1 MKSARI
7 LLVDD
12 HQVLREGLR
21 ALLEKQPDIVVVG
34 EAGDGHTALQ
44 LVRDLRP
51 DITIMDVNMQGMD
64 GIDATRLIARD
75 YPETKVLALSM
86 YLRKVFVSEMF
97 KCGAS
102 GYLLKENAFAEVV
115 EAIRTVLAGERY
127 VCLKAAGLLVDQY
140 VQEHAAPEDPRLTDR
155 EMELVRMLANGQT
168 SKEIARVTDTSVKT
182 VDACRRRV
190 MHKLGVAS
198 VAEIVKYA
206 IREGLTTVDA

>member
-1 MKSARI
+1 MSARI

-21 ALLEKQPDIVVVG
+21 SLLEKQADMEVVG
-34 EAGDGHTALQ
+34 DAGDGRTAVQ

-51 DITIMDVNMQGMD
+51 DIVIMDVNMQGMD

-102 GYLLKENAFAEVV
+102 GYLLKENAFAEIVQAV
-115 EAIRTVLAGERY
+115 RTVRAGEKY
-127 VCLKAAGLLVDQY
+127 VCLKAAGLLVEEY
-140 VQEHAAPEDPRLTDR
+140 VQGPAGSAEEARLT
-155 EMELVRMLANGQT
+155 EHEVQIVRMLANGQT
-168 SKEIARVTDTSVKT
+168 TKEIALTTNTHIKT

-190 MHKLGVAS
+190 MRKLGVGS

-206 IREGLTTVDA
+206 IREGLTTVDG

>member
-1 MKSARI
+1 MAARI

-21 ALLEKQPDIVVVG
+21 SLLERQPEMEVAG

-51 DITIMDVNMQGMD
+51 DIVIMDVNMQGMD
-64 GIDATRLIARD
+64 GIDATRLIVRD

-86 YLRKVFVSEMF
+86 YLRKVFVCEMF

-102 GYLLKENAFAEVV
+102 GYLLKESAFAEIVA
-115 EAIRTVLAGERY
+115 AIRTILAGERY

-140 VQEHAAPEDPRLTDR
+140 VQGHACTPEDCRLTER

-168 SKEIARVTDTSVKT
+168 AKEIARVADTSVKT
-182 VDACRRRV
+182 VDASRRRV